1 MRHPSYSTRCTP
13 TRHAEFG
20 HRKTHASWTTTTA
33 INEIQIQKDD
43 RSIASQLFGWFLGFL
58 RDTNQLCESLSTLNR
73 SMERPLRIRSLTWSA
88 SPSAGRPCDRSYKA
102 HCWRVSIAA
111 LAPYRVQDPILTRG
125 KHFKIG
131 EMEIE
136 WIITVIF
143 FFFGALPNVVRSALV
158 SDICET
164 ERQLK
169 CGVLL
174 EISHQA
180 DGRRQKTDDRQIQHE
195 RVRERERGRVFCIN
209 GYFSVHTHTYTYTYS
224 EWEGESA
231 RETHTKEDKSTRYR
245 TRSIRSTH
253 VRGSLAT
260 TAAATTTRTCWEA
273 STMRY
278 EKLTDR

>member
-20 HRKTHASWTTTTA
+20 HRKTHASWTTTTTA

-125 KHFKIG
+125 KHFKMG
-131 EMEIE
+131 DKDR
-136 WIITVIF
+136 VDNHGNF
-143 FFFGALPNVVRSALV
+143 FFFWGFAECGAKCACKRHLRNWTA
-158 SDICET
+158 T
-164 ERQLK
+164 EMRRFIRDQPP
-169 CGVLL
+169 
-174 EISHQA
+174 
-180 DGRRQKTDDRQIQHE
+180 GRRQTTEDRRQTDTTRE
-195 RVRERERGRVFCIN
+195 SERERERASVLYKRVFQRAH
-209 GYFSVHTHTYTYTYS
+209 SHVHIQR

-245 TRSIRSTH
+245 TRSICSTH

-260 TAAATTTRTCWEA
+260 TAATTTTRTSWEA

>member
-20 HRKTHASWTTTTA
+20 HRKTHASWTTTTTA

-180 DGRRQKTDDRQIQHE
+180 DGRRQKTNDRQIQHE
-195 RVRERERGRVFCIN
+195 RVGE
-209 GYFSVHTHTYTYTYS
+209 YFV
-224 EWEGESA
+224 
-231 RETHTKEDKSTRYR
+231 
-245 TRSIRSTH
+245 
-253 VRGSLAT
+253 
-260 TAAATTTRTCWEA
+260 
-273 STMRY
+273 
-278 EKLTDR
+278 